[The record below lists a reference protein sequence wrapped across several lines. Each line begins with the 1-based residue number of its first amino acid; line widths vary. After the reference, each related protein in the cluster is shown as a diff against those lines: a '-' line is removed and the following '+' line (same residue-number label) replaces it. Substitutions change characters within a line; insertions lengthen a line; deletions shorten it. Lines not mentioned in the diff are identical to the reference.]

1 MGIRLLSLDLLH
13 LDRFIKNGSYNVNE
27 DEGILINIVV
37 YERVKDHAKWLK
49 GFNAD
54 APNRKGSMGGTILQF
69 DGDPNRHYIVF
80 EFSDKEAHDFVNFA
94 KTPIMQKVFK
104 DAGVLEQTVQLCS
117 TAIKVDK

>member
-1 MGIRLLSLDLLH
+1 MI
-13 LDRFIKNGSYNVNE
+13 NV
-27 DEGILINIVV
+27 VV
-37 YERVKDHAKWLK
+37 YEKVKDHAKWLE

-80 EFSDKEAHDFVNFA
+80 EFSDKGAHDFVNLA
-94 KTPIMQKVFK
+94 KTPTMQKIFK
-104 DAGVLEQTVQLCS
+104 DAGVLEQTMQLCP

>member
-1 MGIRLLSLDLLH
+1 MRIRLLSLHLLSI
-13 LDRFIKNGSYNVNE
+13 DRFLKMVPSLKMRMRV
-27 DEGILINIVV
+27 LINVVV

-54 APNRKGSMGGTILQF
+54 APRRESMGGTILQF

-94 KTPIMQKVFK
+94 KTPTAQKVFK